1 MAVLRSALFT
11 AALPVAV
18 CVLVLIAQA
27 RAQNR
32 GVYPLGMSATN
43 SGVTPEP
50 GFSYSN
56 QLLIYSRDKS
66 KGPNGEVLAT
76 GSNSVVMDM
85 NTVAWVSKK
94 KILGGAKFSMTAT
107 LPVAKNSLTS
117 DFTGPVSGGGGF
129 ADSYYQPFILGW
141 DKERASVRAVYGFL
155 APTGSFRAGANT
167 NVGSGYWTHAFSSG
181 QTFYLTRD
189 RKTIASAFQMYEI
202 HTTQEDTRIHP
213 GQTFN
218 LDFSLMRALPI
229 GGDKPWLQ
237 VGLAGYNARQ
247 TTARR
252 GPGVTPDQEAAR
264 YKVNALG
271 VASSVSLPRRIYLG
285 FKYFQ
290 EFSNRSTFQGHS
302 IQISGA
308 IKF

>member
-1 MAVLRSALFT
+1 MIGDPRSALFAFVMSLGMCGT
-11 AALPVAV
+11 
-18 CVLVLIAQA
+18 VLVSQA

-66 KGPNGEVLAT
+66 KGPDGEVLAT

-85 NTVAWVSKK
+85 NTLAWVSKK
-94 KILGGAKFSMTAT
+94 TILGGARFSLTAT

-117 DFTGPVSGGGGF
+117 DFTGPVSGGSGF

-141 DKERASVRAVYGFL
+141 NKDRGAVRAVYGFL
-155 APTGSFRAGANT
+155 APTGSFKGGANN

-189 RKTIASAFQMYEI
+189 RKTIVSAFQMYEI
-202 HTTQEDTRIHP
+202 HTTQKHTGIQP

-218 LDFSLMRALPI
+218 LDFSLMRALPF
-229 GGDKPWLQ
+229 GDKPWLQ
-237 VGLAGYNARQ
+237 VGLAGYNQRQ
-247 TTARR
+247 TTAKR
-252 GPGVTPDQEAAR
+252 GPGVTPDQQAAR
-264 YKVNALG
+264 YKVNSLG
-271 VASSVSLPRRIYLG
+271 FASSVNLPRRINVG

-302 IQISGA
+302 VQISGA

>member
-1 MAVLRSALFT
+1 MNGALRSAFT
-11 AALPVAV
+11 AALWAAL
-18 CVLVLIAQA
+18 CGLVLVAQA

-32 GVYPLGMSATN
+32 GVYPLGMSAIN

-66 KGPNGEVLAT
+66 KGPDGQVLAT
-76 GSNSVVMDM
+76 GTNSVVMDM
-85 NTVAWVSKK
+85 NTLAWVSKK
-94 KILGGAKFSMTAT
+94 KMLGGAKFSMTAT
-107 LPVAKNSLTS
+107 LPVARNSLTS
-117 DFTGPVSGGGGF
+117 EFTGPVSGGAGF

-141 DKERASVRAVYGFL
+141 DKERAAVRAVYGFL
-155 APTGSFRAGANT
+155 APTGSFSAGANN

-181 QTFYLTRD
+181 QTLYLTKD

-202 HTTQEDTRIHP
+202 HTTQEGTGIQP
-213 GQTFN
+213 GQTIN
-218 LDFSLMRALPI
+218 LDFSLMRALPL
-229 GGDKPWLQ
+229 GDKPWVQ
-237 VGLAGYNARQ
+237 AGLVGYNQRQ

-271 VASSVSLPRRIYLG
+271 FASNVNLPRRINVG
-285 FKYFQ
+285 FKYFK

>member
-1 MAVLRSALFT
+1 MRFALLSC
-11 AALPVAV
+11 ALSTVV
-18 CVLVLIAQA
+18 CGFVLVTQV

-50 GFSYSN
+50 GFSYVN
-56 QLLIYSRDKS
+56 QLLIYSRDES

-85 NTVAWVSKK
+85 NTLAWVSKK

-107 LPVAKNSLTS
+107 LPVARNSLTS

-141 DKERASVRAVYGFL
+141 DKERVAVRAVYGFL
-155 APTGSFRAGANT
+155 APTGSFTAGANN

-181 QTFYLTRD
+181 QTFYLTKD
-189 RKTIASAFQMYEI
+189 RKTIVSAFQMYEI
-202 HTTQEDTRIHP
+202 HTKQEDTRIHP

-218 LDFSLMRALPI
+218 LDFSLMRVLPV
-229 GGDKPWLQ
+229 GDKPWLQ
-237 VGLAGYNARQ
+237 VGLVGYNARQ
-247 TTARR
+247 TTAKR

-264 YKVNALG
+264 YKVNSLG
-271 VASSVSLPRRIYLG
+271 FAASVNLPRRINVG

>member
-1 MAVLRSALFT
+1 MGDLRSALFT
-11 AALPVAV
+11 SVVLAAVFG
-18 CVLVLIAQA
+18 LVLGAQA

-85 NTVAWVSKK
+85 NTLAWVSKK

-107 LPVAKNSLTS
+107 LPVARNSLTS

-155 APTGSFRAGANT
+155 APTGSFRAGANN

-181 QTFYLTRD
+181 QTFYLTKD

-202 HTTQEDTRIHP
+202 HTTQEDTRIKP

-218 LDFSLMRALPI
+218 LDFSLMRALPF
-229 GGDKPWLQ
+229 GDKPWLQ
-237 VGLAGYNARQ
+237 VGLTGYNQRQ

-252 GPGVTPDQEAAR
+252 GPGVTPNQEAAR

-271 VASSVSLPRRIYLG
+271 FASSVNLPRRINVG

-302 IQISGA
+302 IQVSAA

>member
-1 MAVLRSALFT
+1 MRFALFT
-11 AALPVAV
+11 TALSVVVCGFVFVADV
-18 CVLVLIAQA
+18 

-50 GFSYSN
+50 GFSYVN

-107 LPVAKNSLTS
+107 LPFARNSLTS
-117 DFTGPVSGGGGF
+117 DFTGPVSGGAGF

-141 DKERASVRAVYGFL
+141 DNERAAIRAVYGFL
-155 APTGSFRAGANT
+155 APTGSFTAGANN

-181 QTFYLTRD
+181 QTFYLTKD
-189 RKTIASAFQMYEI
+189 RKTIVSAFQMYEI

-218 LDFSLMRALPI
+218 LDFSLMRVLPV
-229 GGDKPWLQ
+229 GDKPWLQ
-237 VGLAGYNARQ
+237 VGVVGYNQRQ

-252 GPGVTPDQEAAR
+252 GPGITPAQEAAR
-264 YKVNALG
+264 YKVNSLG
-271 VASSVSLPRRIYLG
+271 FASSVNLPRRINVG

>member
-1 MAVLRSALFT
+1 MGDLRSALFT
-11 AALPVAV
+11 SVVLAAVFG
-18 CVLVLIAQA
+18 LVLGAQA

-85 NTVAWVSKK
+85 NTLAWVSKK

-107 LPVAKNSLTS
+107 LPVARNSLTS

-155 APTGSFRAGANT
+155 APTGSFRAGANN

-181 QTFYLTRD
+181 QTFYLTKD

-202 HTTQEDTRIHP
+202 HTTQEDTRIKP

-218 LDFSLMRALPI
+218 LDFSLMRALPF
-229 GGDKPWLQ
+229 GDKPWLQ
-237 VGLAGYNARQ
+237 VGLAGYNQRQ

-252 GPGVTPDQEAAR
+252 GPGVTPNQEAAR

-271 VASSVSLPRRIYLG
+271 FASSVNLPRRINVG

-302 IQISGA
+302 IQVSGA

>member
-1 MAVLRSALFT
+1 MTRDLRSARF
-11 AALPVAV
+11 AFALSATV
-18 CVLVLIAQA
+18 CGLVFVVQAQ
-27 RAQNR
+27 AQNR

-85 NTVAWVSKK
+85 NTLAWVSKK

-117 DFTGPVSGGGGF
+117 DFTGPVSGGAGL
-129 ADSYYQPFILGW
+129 ADSYYQPLILGW
-141 DKERASVRAVYGFL
+141 DKRRAAVRAVYGFL
-155 APTGSFRAGANT
+155 APTGSFTAGANN

-181 QTFYLTRD
+181 QTLYLTTD
-189 RKTIASAFQMYEI
+189 RKTSVSAFQMYEI
-202 HTTQEDTRIHP
+202 HTKQDGTGIQP

-218 LDFSLMRALPI
+218 LDFSLMRALPL
-229 GGDKPWLQ
+229 GDKPWLH
-237 VGLAGYNARQ
+237 VGLAGYNQRQ
-247 TTARR
+247 TTAKH
-252 GPGVTPDQEAAR
+252 GPGVTPDQEGAR

-271 VASSVSLPRRIYLG
+271 FASSMNLPRRINVG